1 MSLTKDYPN
10 TNWATATETT
20 VVPRISYPFKDLGDT
35 SGIIYERDYVQARED
50 FSPMALDTA
59 DGTYSSAYLIEETQP
74 SDAGCSLVA
83 FTRRFATIPSS
94 FSVYRWETV
103 TFLGYYANQTAG
115 GSAYRPQLEKF
126 APITETRT
134 FAKSASGTFTITGT
148 PYKVEKSS
156 VDATEIQY
164 LNASSSP
171 TISAY
176 STLVSGS
183 TPIQLSEN
191 VITRAYGVGNI
202 WMQIQSKTPA
212 Q

>member
-35 SGIIYERDYVQARED
+35 SGIIYERDYVQARGD

-74 SDAGCSLVA
+74 SDAGCSLVG

-94 FSVYRWETV
+94 FSVYRWQDGN
-103 TFLGYYANQTAG
+103 FLGYYATPAG
-115 GSAYRPQLEKF
+115 GGTSYRPQTEKF
-126 APITETRT
+126 APVTETRT

-148 PYKVEKSS
+148 RYKVEKTST
-156 VDATEIQY
+156 DATEVQY
-164 LNASSSP
+164 LSSTTNPS
-171 TISAY
+171 ISAY
-176 STLVSGS
+176 LALVSGS
-183 TPIQLSEN
+183 TPIQFQEN
-191 VITRAYGVGNI
+191 TITRAYGVGNI